1 MSKEEHEEELKKQ
14 KSDDIKLAMAIEQS
28 KKDSSDEV
36 NKPFPAYFSLIWTTF
51 CSYSCEFVIQTLFKG
66 ILYMA
71 IMVGHKIRTI

>member
-36 NKPFPAYFSLIWTTF
+36 NKPFLAYFSLI
-51 CSYSCEFVIQTLFKG
+51 
-66 ILYMA
+66 
-71 IMVGHKIRTI
+71 